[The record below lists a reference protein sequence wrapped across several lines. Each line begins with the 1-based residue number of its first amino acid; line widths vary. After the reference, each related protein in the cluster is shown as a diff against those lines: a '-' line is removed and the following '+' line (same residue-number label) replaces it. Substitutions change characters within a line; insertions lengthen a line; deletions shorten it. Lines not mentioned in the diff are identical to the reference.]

1 MPGPHDMGGQPAGP
15 IDRAEHAHGDFER
28 QIDALV
34 TLLGGA
40 GKRVIRVDE
49 LRRSIESL
57 PDYGSLAYYEK
68 WTRAIRLLLVE
79 KGVIS
84 EQELAEKLA
93 ALRS

>member
-15 IDRAEHAHGDFER
+15 MDLTEHPRGDFER
-28 QIDALV
+28 QIDALI

-49 LRRSIESL
+49 LRRAIESL

-68 WTRAIRLLLVE
+68 WAKAIKLLLVG

-84 EQELAEKLA
+84 EQELAEKLTE
-93 ALRS
+93 LRN

>member
-15 IDRAEHAHGDFER
+15 IDLTEHPRGDFER
-28 QIDALV
+28 HTDAVV

-49 LRRSIESL
+49 LRRAIESL
-57 PDYGSLAYYEK
+57 PGYGSLAYYEK
-68 WTRAIRLLLVE
+68 WAEAVKLLLLE

-93 ALRS
+93 ELKS